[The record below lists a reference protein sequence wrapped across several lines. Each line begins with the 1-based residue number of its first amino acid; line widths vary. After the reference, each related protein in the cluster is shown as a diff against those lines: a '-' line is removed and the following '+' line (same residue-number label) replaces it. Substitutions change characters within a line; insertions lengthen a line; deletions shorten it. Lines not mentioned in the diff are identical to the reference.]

1 MSKEEAEKLR
11 QEGREEV
18 FNWLVGQNIL
28 NYSSHD
34 KIYFK
39 YDGYKEIL
47 TVMPW
52 RKASDVLSSESPKN

>member
-1 MSKEEAEKLR
+1 MSKEEAEKFR

-18 FNWLVGQNIL
+18 FNWLVDQNIL
-28 NYSSHD
+28 NYSRHD

-52 RKASDVLSSESPKN
+52 RKASDVLPSESPKN